1 MQEIPSPLSK
11 REIRA
16 DLENRFTSHRA
27 KNMATVQAHDTVRT
41 KHKAL
46 ARWVHKNVPDGREKD
61 KAIDSIEQAMF
72 WANAAVAR
80 HQDDEDGDE

>member
-16 DLENRFTSHRA
+16 DLENRFAYHKADTDELVA
-27 KNMATVQAHDTVRT
+27 AHGAVRQ

-61 KAIDSIEQAMF
+61 KAITNIEQAMF

-80 HQDDEDGDE
+80 HHDDEGGDE